1 MAEQSK
7 PQSKPQSKSVAR
19 KKGGPDGESRL
30 AGYGGPALLVG
41 ADGGGIAANR
51 KGAALQDMLDRNA
64 AADLKG
70 LIKQAAAE
78 RRVVSGNVSFPGARG
93 NVLLEIN
100 IIPQPNNDTLLI
112 LARDS
117 TMERNLRS
125 ALVESRQRYK
135 DLVEVSSDFAWEIGP
150 DRTFVFVSPR
160 GALGYLPEDLV
171 GVKPEKIIIDAEN
184 YTPLPF
190 LSDWP
195 MENVEMWLT
204 KADGAT
210 ACVTVSCLP
219 LVSDEGEWRGTR
231 GVCRDVTDERRRQQ
245 ALNQAHHREQLLN
258 HIVRSIRDEVEPL
271 NMLTAAAA
279 ATARALGAK
288 GCRIY
293 RKVPGQGFVVAAAYG
308 EEKDSGP
315 IKEILEDL
323 AAGIELNKSAQVKET
338 GGLHVMA
345 TQTHY
350 RQSVNGGICM
360 WKAADDGLWDDDSR
374 ILIDDVANQL
384 GIAIEQIANHERI
397 VKLSRTDSMT
407 GLLNRRAFFEEEL
420 PRHIDRLSR
429 NGRFAGLFYLDLDNF
444 KLVND
449 VHGHHVGDEVIIELR
464 DLMIEHSRPGDVMAR
479 LGGDEFAMWLGGIP
493 AAVARG
499 RAEALV
505 KAGKTLRRFSGD
517 DDHPLG
523 LSVGVAI
530 YDPDATESL
539 EDLLARADAAMY
551 AVKRT
556 GKGGYEMAPPPGMPL
571 GPPDEKTEA
580 GE

>member
-7 PQSKPQSKSVAR
+7 PAA
-19 KKGGPDGESRL
+19 KKKAALSAERRL

-41 ADGGGIAANR
+41 ADGAGVAANR
-51 KGAALQDMLDRNA
+51 KGRALQALLDQNA
-64 AADLKG
+64 ADDLKV
-70 LIKQAAAE
+70 LIQRAAA
-78 RRVVSGNVSFPGARG
+78 SGGIISGSASFAGAKG
-93 NVLLEIN
+93 EALLEITV
-100 IIPQPNNDTLLI
+100 IPQPDDNTFLVI
-112 LARDS
+112 ARDL

-150 DRTFVFVSPR
+150 DKTFVFVSPR
-160 GALGYLPEDLV
+160 GALGYPPEDLLDTR
-171 GVKPEKIIIDAEN
+171 PEKIVIDAKN

-195 MENVEMWLT
+195 MEDVEMWLT
-204 KADGAT
+204 KADGVT

-219 LVSDEGEWRGTR
+219 LVGDKGEWQGARGI
-231 GVCRDVTDERRRQQ
+231 CRDVTDERRRRQ
-245 ALNQAHHREQLLN
+245 ALNQARHREHLLN
-258 HIVRSIRDEVEPL
+258 HIVRAIRDEVEPL

-279 ATARALGAK
+279 AAARALGAK

-293 RKVPGQGFVVAAAYG
+293 RKVPTEDFVVAAEYG
-308 EEKDSGP
+308 EGECPEP
-315 IKEILEDL
+315 IKEMPEAG
-323 AAGIELNKSAQVKET
+323 AADTEYNNGARVMEI
-338 GGLHVMA
+338 GGLHIMS
-345 TQTHY
+345 TKTHY

-360 WKAADDGLWDDDSR
+360 WKAASDGPWDADSR

-397 VKLSRTDSMT
+397 VKLSRTDGMT

-420 PRHIDRLSR
+420 PRHIDRLRR
-429 NGRFAGLFYLDLDNF
+429 NGRSAGLFYLDLDNF

-449 VHGHHVGDEVIIELR
+449 AYGHHVGDEVIIALR
-464 DLMIEHSRPGDVMAR
+464 DLMVEHSRPGDVMAR
-479 LGGDEFAMWLGGIP
+479 LGGDEFAMWLDGIP
-493 AAVARG
+493 ESVARG
-499 RAEALV
+499 RAAALV
-505 KAGKTLRRFSGD
+505 KAGGTLCRFSGD

-530 YDPDATESL
+530 YDPYAGENL

-551 AVKRT
+551 DVKHA
-556 GKGGYEMAPPPGMPL
+556 GKGGYEIALPSAMLPDPPH
-571 GPPDEKTEA
+571 
-580 GE
+580 

>member
-1 MAEQSK
+1 MTEQSK
-7 PQSKPQSKSVAR
+7 PAAKEKV
-19 KKGGPDGESRL
+19 GPDIERLL
-30 AGYGGPALLVG
+30 AGYGGPALLVA

-51 KGAALQDMLDRNA
+51 KGRAVQALLDQNA
-64 AADLKG
+64 AADLKS
-70 LIKQAAAE
+70 LIQQAAAE
-78 RRVVSGNVSFPGARG
+78 RGMVSGNVSLAGARG
-93 NVLLEIN
+93 NILLEIT
-100 IIPQPNNDTLLI
+100 IIPQPGDDTLLV

-150 DRTFVFVSPR
+150 GKTFVFVSPR
-160 GALGYLPEDLV
+160 GALGYAPEDLV
-171 GVKPEKIIIDAEN
+171 DMRPEKIVVNFKN

-195 MENVEMWLT
+195 MEDVEMWLT

-219 LVSDEGEWRGTR
+219 LLSDEGEWLGARGI
-231 GVCRDVTDERRRQQ
+231 CRDVTDERRRRQ

-271 NMLTAAAA
+271 NMLTAAATT
-279 ATARALGAK
+279 TARALGAN

-293 RKVPGQGFVVAAAYG
+293 RKVAEQGFVVAAEYG
-308 EEKDSGP
+308 EEENSEP
-315 IKEILEDL
+315 IKEILEDF
-323 AAGIELNKSAQVKET
+323 AAGIEFNKGAQVKKA
-338 GGLHVMA
+338 GGLRIMA
-345 TQTHY
+345 THTHY
-350 RQSVNGGICM
+350 RQSANGGICM
-360 WKAADDGLWDDDSR
+360 WKAVEDGPWDADSR

-397 VKLSRTDSMT
+397 VRLSRTDGMT

-429 NGRFAGLFYLDLDNF
+429 NGQFAGLFYLDLDNF

-449 VHGHHVGDEVIIELR
+449 FHGHHVGDEVIIALR

-479 LGGDEFAMWLGGIP
+479 IGGDEFAMWLDGIP
-493 AAVARG
+493 AGVARG
-499 RAEALV
+499 RAGALV

-530 YDPDATESL
+530 YDPDAAESL

-556 GKGGYEMAPPPGMPL
+556 GKGGYEMAPPPGTPL
-571 GPPDEKTEA
+571 DPPDEKKKLKSS
-580 GE
+580 GK